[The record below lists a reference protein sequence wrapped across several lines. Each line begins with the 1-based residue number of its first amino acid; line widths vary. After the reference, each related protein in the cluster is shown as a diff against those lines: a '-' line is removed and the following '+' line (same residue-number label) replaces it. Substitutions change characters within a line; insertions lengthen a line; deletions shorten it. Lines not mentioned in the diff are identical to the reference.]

1 MINLNKQLSYKKD
14 TYNKARTKNKNKVH
28 FKDTCLQQKPYKE
41 YKHHEIIPWE
51 IHMYISF

>member
-28 FKDTCLQQKPYKE
+28 FKDTCLQQKPDKE
-41 YKHHEIIPWE
+41 YKHHGIIP
-51 IHMYISF
+51 